1 MAPAESRA
9 GPSDAASSIAVEV
22 VFGAAPQQVDRVALR
37 LPFGATA
44 LDALRASGLGERL
57 GPAVLDSLQLGL
69 WGRLCAPDTVLR
81 DLDRL
86 ELLRPLLAD
95 PMEARRR
102 RLRRDGLRKV
112 ARGR

>member
-1 MAPAESRA
+1 MAHAESCA
-9 GPSDAASSIAVEV
+9 VPPDAASSIAVEV
-22 VFGAAPQQVDRVALR
+22 VFGAAPRQVDRIVLR
-37 LPFGATA
+37 LPIGATA

-57 GPAVLDSLQLGL
+57 GTAVLDSMQLGL
-69 WGRLCAPDTVLR
+69 WGRWCAPETVLR

-112 ARGR
+112 VRRA